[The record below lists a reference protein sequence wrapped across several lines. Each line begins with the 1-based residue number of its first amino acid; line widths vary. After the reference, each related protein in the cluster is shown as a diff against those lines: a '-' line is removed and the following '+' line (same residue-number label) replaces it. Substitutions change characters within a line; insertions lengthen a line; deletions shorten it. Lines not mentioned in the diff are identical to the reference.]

1 MKTLILIL
9 IFLSSLLLATE
20 LEWVDEQI
28 EAIKPSRKGIEIS
41 NIMDPFIFLEKN
53 RPEVKKDTAAASTLK
68 PLVKSSSD
76 KIKTDDNG
84 TKKIDFNLT
93 AIINTSAMID
103 GHWRRIN
110 DKLDGNYTVVE
121 ISKNTV
127 TLKKGDKERILSTY
141 SKTPTIKFKNK

>member
-1 MKTLILIL
+1 MKTIIML
-9 IFLSSLLLATE
+9 IFLSTLLLATE

-28 EAIKPSRKGIEIS
+28 EAIKPPRKGIEIS

-53 RPEVKKDTAAASTLK
+53 RPEVKKDTAAASIQQ
-68 PLVKSSSD
+68 PLVKSSAD
-76 KIKTDDNG
+76 NNG

-103 GHWRRIN
+103 GNWHRIN
-110 DKLDGNYTVVE
+110 DKLDGNYTIIE
-121 ISKNTV
+121 ISKSTV
-127 TLKKGDKERILSTY
+127 TLKKGDKERILSTN

>member
-1 MKTLILIL
+1 MKTIFIIL
-9 IFLSSLLLATE
+9 IFLSTLLLATE

-28 EAIKPSRKGIEIS
+28 EAIKPPRKGIEIS

-53 RPEVKKDTAAASTLK
+53 RPEVKKDTAAASIQQ
-68 PLVKSSSD
+68 PLVKSSAD
-76 KIKTDDNG
+76 NNG

-103 GHWRRIN
+103 GNWHRIN
-110 DKLDGNYTVVE
+110 DKLDGNYTIIE
-121 ISKNTV
+121 ISKSTV
-127 TLKKGDKERILSTY
+127 TLKKGDKERILSTN

>member
-1 MKTLILIL
+1 MKTIFIIL
-9 IFLSSLLLATE
+9 IFLSTLLLATE
-20 LEWVDEQI
+20 LEWVDVQI
-28 EAIKPSRKGIEIS
+28 EAIKPPRKGIEIS

-53 RPEVKKDTAAASTLK
+53 RPEVKKDTAAASIQQ
-68 PLVKSSSD
+68 PLVKSSAD
-76 KIKTDDNG
+76 NNG

-127 TLKKGDKERILSTY
+127 TLKKGDKERILSTN

>member
-1 MKTLILIL
+1 MKTIIIL
-9 IFLSSLLLATE
+9 IFLSTLLLATE

-28 EAIKPSRKGIEIS
+28 EAIKPPRKGIEIS

-53 RPEVKKDTAAASTLK
+53 RPEVKKDTATASIQQ
-68 PLVKSSSD
+68 PLVKSSAD
-76 KIKTDDNG
+76 NNG

-103 GHWRRIN
+103 GNWHRIN
-110 DKLDGNYTVVE
+110 DKLDGNYTIIE
-121 ISKNTV
+121 ITKSTV
-127 TLKKGDKERILSTY
+127 TLKKGDKERILSTN

>member
-84 TKKIDFNLT
+84 TKKIDFNLA
-93 AIINTSAMID
+93 AIVNTSAMID
-103 GHWRRIN
+103 GNWRRIN
-110 DKLDGNYTVVE
+110 DKLDGNYTIVD